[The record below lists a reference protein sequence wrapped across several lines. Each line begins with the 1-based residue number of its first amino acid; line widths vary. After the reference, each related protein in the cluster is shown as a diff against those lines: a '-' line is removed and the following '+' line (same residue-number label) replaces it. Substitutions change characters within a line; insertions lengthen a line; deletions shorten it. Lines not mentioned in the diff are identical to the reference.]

1 MIKVLIADDHAIVR
15 QGLKQILAEATEISV
30 TGEAANGVDAARL
43 ARTGDY
49 DVVVLDVSMPD
60 RNGLDVLKQIK
71 KDAPQL
77 PVLMLSMH
85 PEDQLGVRSIK
96 EGAAGYLSKQS
107 APEQLIAAIQQVASG
122 RKYISSLLAEQLA
135 NAIGGGDAA
144 LHDTLST
151 REYQTL
157 CMIASGKTLTAV
169 GESLKISVKTVSVY
183 RARLLEKMHMK
194 NNAEITHYAIRH
206 NLIDSG
212 S

>member
-15 QGLKQILAEATEISV
+15 QGLKQILAEAHEITV
-30 TGEAANGVDAARL
+30 AGEAANGVDAARL
-43 ARTGDY
+43 ARSGEY

-60 RNGLDVLKQIK
+60 KNGLDVLKQIK
-71 KDAPQL
+71 KDVPKL

-85 PEDQLGVRSIK
+85 PEDQLGVRAIK

-122 RKYISSLLAEQLA
+122 RKYISAALAEQLA
-135 NAIGGGDAA
+135 NAIGGGEAV
-144 LHDTLST
+144 LHDSLST

-157 CMIASGKTLTAV
+157 CLIASGKTLTAV
-169 GESLKISVKTVSVY
+169 GEELKISVKTVSVY

-194 NNAEITHYAIRH
+194 NNAEITYYAIKH
-206 NLIDSG
+206 NLIDSTT
-212 S
+212 

>member
-15 QGLKQILAEATEISV
+15 QGLKQILAEALEIQV
-30 TGEAANGVDAARL
+30 AGEAANGVDAVRL

-60 RNGLDVLKQIK
+60 KNGLDVLKQIK
-71 KDAPQL
+71 KDDPKL

-85 PEDQLGVRSIK
+85 PEDQLGVRAIK

-107 APEQLIAAIQQVASG
+107 APEQLISAIQQVAAG
-122 RKYISSLLAEQLA
+122 RKYISPALAEHLA
-135 NAIGGGDAA
+135 NAIGGEAV
-144 LHDTLST
+144 LHDSLST

-157 CMIASGKTLTAV
+157 CLIASGKTLTAV
-169 GESLKISVKTVSVY
+169 GEELKISVKTVSVY

-194 NNAEITHYAIRH
+194 NNAELTHYAIKH
-206 NLIDSG
+206 NLIDS
-212 S
+212 ST